1 MPTYEYACG
10 KCGHEFERFQSILA
24 EPVKKCPECGK
35 NAVTRKIGIGG
46 AVLFKGGGFYETDY
60 RSDSYTKAAEAEK
73 GAATPKDGAAKTE
86 AAGPA
91 DAKGKA
97 GAKTDG
103 TSDSK
108 PEAKP
113 AAPAKPEPASKATH
127 RSRVGRGIGN
137 ILQNPP
143 KPKSELQPEGGTLR
157 QKERPGP
164 RPRITSCPASALL
177 RQTG

>member
-24 EPVKKCPECGK
+24 EPVRKCPECGK

-60 RSDSYTKAAEAEK
+60 RSEGYTKAAEAEK
-73 GAATPKDGAAKTE
+73 GEAKPKD
-86 AAGPA
+86 AGEGKK
-91 DAKGKA
+91 DGKA
-97 GAKTDG
+97 EAKPGASPEAKA
-103 TSDSK
+103 DSK
-108 PEAKP
+108 PAAK
-113 AAPAKPEPASKATH
+113 ADAKPEPKSETASNATH

-143 KPKSELQPEGGTLR
+143 KPKPAA
-157 QKERPGP
+157 KAKPGKKS
-164 RPRITSCPASALL
+164 RRK
-177 RQTG
+177 

>member
-24 EPVKKCPECGK
+24 EPVRKCPECGR

-46 AVLFKGGGFYETDY
+46 GVLFKGGGFYETDY
-60 RSDSYTKAAEAEK
+60 RSEGYTKAAEAEK
-73 GAATPKDGAAKTE
+73 GEAKPKDGAEAKADGKP
-86 AAGPA
+86 AA
-91 DAKGKA
+91 
-97 GAKTDG
+97 
-103 TSDSK
+103 K

-113 AAPAKPEPASKATH
+113 DAKPEPKTDAKPEPKPASRAEPTSNATH

-143 KPKSELQPEGGTLR
+143 KPKAVA
-157 QKERPGP
+157 KAKPGKKT
-164 RPRITSCPASALL
+164 RRK
-177 RQTG
+177 

>member
-35 NAVTRKIGIGG
+35 NAVTRKIGMGG
-46 AVLFKGGGFYETDY
+46 GVLFKGGGFYETDY

-73 GAATPKDGAAKTE
+73 GAATPKDGEAKTE
-86 AAGPA
+86 GKP

-97 GAKTDG
+97 EAKAETKPDP
-103 TSDSK
+103 K

-113 AAPAKPEPASKATH
+113 EAPAKPEPASKATH

-143 KPKSELQPEGGTLR
+143 KPKAAA
-157 QKERPGP
+157 K
-164 RPRITSCPASALL
+164 PAKKASKSS
-177 RQTG
+177 RRK